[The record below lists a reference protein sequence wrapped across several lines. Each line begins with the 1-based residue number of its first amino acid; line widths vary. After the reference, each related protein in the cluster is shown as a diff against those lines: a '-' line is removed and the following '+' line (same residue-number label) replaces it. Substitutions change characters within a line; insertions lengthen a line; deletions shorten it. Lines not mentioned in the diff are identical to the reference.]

1 MKRRT
6 SSAVDVGKAR
16 QGAQNRAGSID
27 AIADVPIGVP
37 APIASPRPHFADH
50 VFSSAAD
57 PAAPPPALLPYQQRW
72 VADKAQL
79 KVAEKGRRVGL
90 TWGQAADDALE
101 AATAGG
107 SSTFYISA
115 NQDMAREYIE
125 AVAMWAKAFDLAA
138 GQIGEGVWDD
148 GEGRNIKTF
157 EVTFPATGRR
167 VTALTSRP
175 TNLRGKQGR
184 IVIDEAAFHQDLAAM
199 LKAALAMLLWGD
211 RVMII
216 STHEGT
222 ENPFNELIQEVR
234 AGKRGATAT
243 VHRIPFRQA
252 VEEGLYRRVCLR
264 KRRQW
269 SAQSEA
275 QWVADAYKFYGDDA
289 AEELDAI
296 PSQSGGAY
304 LSLALIEQRMSA
316 ATPLVRGRWDDDF
329 GRLPD
334 DIRRLA
340 VAGWIAEELRPHL
353 ALLVADQV
361 HVIGEDFGR
370 VADLTVITVLA
381 QDRSLVNRARLVVEL
396 RNCPFRQQEQILF
409 AVCDALPR
417 FRGGAMDATG
427 NGAALAEY
435 AAHRYGIEVIEQV
448 KLNDS
453 FYLQHMPKLKAGLQD
468 ATLTDLPRDAECRD
482 DLRALR
488 VIKGVPK
495 LGAEKQRAAGD
506 DGAKLTRHG
515 DFAISLFLAQYAM
528 SREVN
533 AIGWTAAP
541 GRDDDDEYAQLDL
554 AIPRKGAF

>member
-1 MKRRT
+1 M
-6 SSAVDVGKAR
+6 
-16 QGAQNRAGSID
+16 
-27 AIADVPIGVP
+27 
-37 APIASPRPHFADH
+37 
-50 VFSSAAD
+50 AAD
-57 PAAPPPALLPYQQRW
+57 FSEHLKPAASDPVDANAPPPALLPYQQRW
-72 VADKAQL
+72 IADKSQL
-79 KVAEKGRRVGL
+79 KIAEKGRRVGL
-90 TWGQAADDALE
+90 TWAQAADDALE

-157 EVTFPATGRR
+157 EVTFPQTGRR
-167 VTALTSRP
+167 CTALTSRP
-175 TNLRGKQGR
+175 SNLRGKQGR
-184 IVIDEAAFHQDLAAM
+184 IVIDEAAFHQDLGAM

-222 ENPFNELIQEVR
+222 ENAFNELIQEVR
-234 AGKRGATAT
+234 AGKRGAGAT
-243 VHRIPFRQA
+243 VHRIPFRLA
-252 VEEGLYRRVCLR
+252 VGEGLYRRVCLR
-264 KRRQW
+264 KRRAW
-269 SAQSEA
+269 SPESEA
-275 QWVADAYKFYGDDA
+275 AWVAEAYKFYGDDA

-304 LSLALIEQRMSA
+304 LSLALIEQRMV
-316 ATPLVRGRWDDDF
+316 ATTPIVRGKWDDDF

-334 DIRRLA
+334 EIRRLA
-340 VAGWIAEELRPHL
+340 VAGWLAEEVRPHL
-353 ALLVADQV
+353 AALATDQV

-370 VADLTVITVLA
+370 VADLTVITVLG
-381 QDRSLVNRARLVVEL
+381 QDRDLTNRVKLVVEL

-409 AVCDALPR
+409 AICDALPR

-435 AAHRYGIEVIEQV
+435 AANRYGVEVIEQV
-448 KLNDS
+448 KLNDA

-468 ATLTDLPRDAECRD
+468 ATLTDLPRDQECRD

-506 DGAKLTRHG
+506 DGPKLTRHG
-515 DFAISLFLAQYAM
+515 DFAIALFLAQYAM
-528 SREVN
+528 SRQVN
-533 AIGWTAAP
+533 AIGWTPAP
-541 GRDDDDEYAQLDL
+541 GRDDEDEYSQLDL
-554 AIPRKGAF
+554 AIPRKGGI